1 MHLPLMRMHL
11 EGLLGQYFC
20 KYTPA
25 STLLQILTWTS
36 CLNCILGELQALM
49 AECRAHR
56 SLTRTS
62 SVQVDIIP
70 EAGHYPFL
78 DQPLVFLEKVL
89 GQTLRAF
96 PDWQPSQHAA
106 QQ

>member
-1 MHLPLMRMHL
+1 MLKLTSADPKLDVVPDLRFGSPLSARDRSGVH
-11 EGLLGQYFC
+11 
-20 KYTPA
+20 K
-25 STLLQILTWTS
+25 S
-36 CLNCILGELQALM
+36 LM
-49 AECRAHR
+49 Y
-56 SLTRTS
+56 
-62 SVQVDIIP
+62 SVSAQVDIIP

-78 DQPLVFLEKVL
+78 DQPLMFLEKVL

>member
-1 MHLPLMRMHL
+1 MR
-11 EGLLGQYFC
+11 
-20 KYTPA
+20 K
-25 STLLQILTWTS
+25 
-36 CLNCILGELQALM
+36 
-49 AECRAHR
+49 
-56 SLTRTS
+56 SLTCDTS
-62 SVQVDIIP
+62 AQVDIIP

-78 DQPLVFLEKVL
+78 DQPLMFLEKVL